1 MKKLI
6 LFFAIFLLPWLAYS
20 KGTDSWLGSYR
31 GNFGDSKGGLA
42 LVFDG
47 DDVSG
52 ELYFDSEYK
61 DIPLSGKIRNERDI
75 ELVGEEGLILKGV
88 TSGSGKEQIK
98 GIITWNDG
106 DNAFYVSRGHGG
118 SGDLKHKYSIAGFDN
133 DQELEGFAGKF
144 KKVVLSGNKEQV
156 SKMLRYPIEVSLR
169 SGNTKNL
176 QSLDEFLNLYDEI
189 FYPGFIEAFKEAI
202 PHNMFAKHLG
212 VMMSSDD
219 NTFWVWFVRLEPS
232 EEKKIGVLSIFS
244 DTDKLR
250 KSKP

>member
-61 DIPLSGKIRNERDI
+61 DILLSGKVRNERDI
-75 ELVGEEGLILKGV
+75 ELVGADGLILKGII
-88 TSGSGKEQIK
+88 SEKEVIE
-98 GIITWNDG
+98 GIITRNGVNSD
-106 DNAFYVSRGHGG
+106 FYASMDHG
-118 SGDLKHKYSIAGFDN
+118 SAGDLKHKYSIAGFEN